1 MSSASATI
9 KPPQPQDGTSQP
21 ARFFSISTASKADI
35 PDLVTIAI
43 TALEYDIITRFMFS
57 PRHSESMKIQQP
69 FWTALWTKACEKEKT
84 HVIKATLNTTGETV
98 GFGVVRWED
107 GKWEAPP
114 STTLLPPEFERSS
127 FLDFYGKEQNRNYR
141 KLMAGQEHWIWQS
154 LYVAPDYQRK
164 GIGSSMLKWAFDE
177 YGLGNDFVFVQ
188 TLAGAEKMYEKYGW
202 VEKDATVIDLAE
214 WGGVNRGYGVHRSP
228 QLVKGP
234 GPFPTGVI

>member
-43 TALEYDIITRFMFS
+43 TA
-57 PRHSESMKIQQP
+57 
-69 FWTALWTKACEKEKT
+69 
-84 HVIKATLNTTGETV
+84 VIKATLNTTGGTV